1 MAKLKTILL
10 VDDCQATNFIHRL
23 VIDNYGCAETVVE
36 CRDGAQ
42 ALDYLRSGVDKH
54 PQPELI
60 LLDINMPVMNG
71 WEFLE
76 AYENLPSKQK
86 AGVVVVMLTTSQNPD
101 DRSKA
106 EERGLVSEFTLKPLD
121 EEKLEAVLKK
131 YYPSAVRSR

>member
-1 MAKLKTILL
+1 MTKLKTILL

-36 CRDGAQ
+36 CRDGAK
-42 ALDYLRSGVDKH
+42 ALDYLRTGTDKH

-76 AYENLPSKQK
+76 AYETLPSKQK
-86 AGVVVVMLTTSQNPD
+86 AGAVVVMLTTSQNPD
-101 DRSKA
+101 DKARA
-106 EERGLVSEFTLKPLD
+106 EERGMISAFTLKPLD
-121 EEKLEAVLKK
+121 EEKLEAILKQ
-131 YYPSAVRSR
+131 YYPSAIRSN